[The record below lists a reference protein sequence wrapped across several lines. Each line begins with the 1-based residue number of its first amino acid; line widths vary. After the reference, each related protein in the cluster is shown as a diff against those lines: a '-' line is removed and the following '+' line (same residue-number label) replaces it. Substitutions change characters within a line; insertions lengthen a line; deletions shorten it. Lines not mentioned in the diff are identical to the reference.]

1 MPKSVAFRTIG
12 CRLNQCETAQMQEAL
27 LAAGYRLV
35 GWDRPATVRV
45 VNTCTVTA
53 KSDRTCRHEI
63 RAAKR
68 FDPDCLMVV
77 TGCFAQVSPEAAAV
91 VSGVDLVLGNL
102 DKLRLAE
109 HLAERL
115 GAGGSRGSGTRGR
128 SAPPGEPGAPDG
140 SGAPTATTTPAVA
153 ATPPVVV
160 TPYPDRPSFEGGL
173 FTRFHGY
180 TRAFLKIQNGCDS
193 SCAYCIVPRARGPA
207 RSMRRAEVLEQVR
220 LLAARGYRE
229 VVLTGI
235 DLGSW
240 GHDTGEGTLAGLL
253 EALLAEGGAGR
264 YRLSSIEPLEVDTAL
279 LDVIGQAGD
288 RVAHH
293 FHLPLQS
300 GSDAVLRR
308 MGRPYSSAEYV
319 EVVDE
324 LARRFPQATLGA
336 DVIAGFPG
344 ETDEEFEQTFTLIE
358 QSMLNYLHVF
368 SYSDR
373 PGTRAASMAP
383 KITPQ
388 ALRERSMRLIA
399 LGTRKKDA
407 FRDSLRGTEQRVL
420 VLKERTPDGRLVG
433 LTGNYVEVLVS
444 DDSLA
449 NRFARVRLRGRLQ
462 EERWECDLLQAEEN
476 ADIPG
481 GQEGVTRDLRAATGS
496 SEEQV

>member
-1 MPKSVAFRTIG
+1 MPLRDTHADRPKSAAFRTIG

-27 LAAGYRLV
+27 LTAGYRLV
-35 GWDRPATVRV
+35 DWDQPATVRV
-45 VNTCTVTA
+45 LNTCTVTA

-77 TGCFAQVSPEAAAV
+77 TGCFAQVSPEAAAA

-109 HLAERL
+109 RLAKH
-115 GAGGSRGSGTRGR
+115 
-128 SAPPGEPGAPDG
+128 
-140 SGAPTATTTPAVA
+140 A
-153 ATPPVVV
+153 ATPTVAV
-160 TPYPDRPSFEGGL
+160 TPYPEHPSFEGDL
-173 FTRFHGY
+173 FSRFHGY

-220 LLAARGYRE
+220 RLTARDYRE

-240 GHDTGEGTLAGLL
+240 GRDTGEGPLAGLL
-253 EALLAEGGAGR
+253 EVLLAEGGAGR
-264 YRLSSIEPLEVDTAL
+264 YRLSSIEPLEVDAAL
-279 LDVIGQAGD
+279 LDVIEHGGD

-308 MGRPYSSAEYV
+308 MGRPYSTAEYL
-319 EVVDE
+319 EVVTK
-324 LARRFPQATLGA
+324 LARRFPDATLGA

-373 PGTRAASMAP
+373 PGTRAASMGP
-383 KITPQ
+383 KTSPET
-388 ALRERSMRLIA
+388 LHERSMRLIA
-399 LGTRKKDA
+399 LGTRKKAA
-407 FRDSLRGTEQRVL
+407 FRDSLRGTQQRAL
-420 VLKERTPDGRLVG
+420 VLKERAPDGRSVG
-433 LTGNYVEVLVS
+433 LTGNYMEVLVAGG
-444 DDSLA
+444 DDMT
-449 NRFARVRLRGRLQ
+449 NEFARVRLLGSLPDG
-462 EERWECDLLQAEEN
+462 RWECDLLQVEGATDRPGAEN
-476 ADIPG
+476 DAAR
-481 GQEGVTRDLRAATGS
+481 GVTAGPEP
-496 SEEQV
+496 SEDRV

>member
-1 MPKSVAFRTIG
+1 MPLRDTHADRPKSAAFRTIG

-27 LAAGYRLV
+27 LTAGYRLV
-35 GWDRPATVRV
+35 DWDRPATVRV
-45 VNTCTVTA
+45 INTCTVTA

-77 TGCFAQVSPEAAAV
+77 TGCFAQVSPEAAAT

-109 HLAERL
+109 RLAEHLAER
-115 GAGGSRGSGTRGR
+115 
-128 SAPPGEPGAPDG
+128 P
-140 SGAPTATTTPAVA
+140 
-153 ATPPVVV
+153 ATPVVAV
-160 TPYPDRPSFEGGL
+160 TPYPQNPCFQSGL
-173 FTRFHGY
+173 FNRFQGY

-207 RSMRRAEVLEQVR
+207 RSMRRAEVFEQVR

-240 GHDTGEGTLAGLL
+240 GRDTGEGTLAGLVDV
-253 EALLAEGGAGR
+253 LLAEGGVGR
-264 YRLSSIEPLEVDTAL
+264 YRLSSIEPLEVDAAL
-279 LDVIGQAGD
+279 LDVIGQGGD

-308 MGRPYSSAEYV
+308 MGRPYSTVEYL
-319 EVVDE
+319 EVVTE
-324 LARRFPQATLGA
+324 LARRFPDATLGA

-344 ETDEEFEQTFTLIE
+344 ETDEEFEQTLTLIE

-373 PGTRAASMAP
+373 PGTRAASMGP
-383 KITPQ
+383 KISPET
-388 ALRERSMRLIA
+388 LHERSMLLIA
-399 LGTRKKDA
+399 QGARKKAA
-407 FRDSLRGTEQRVL
+407 FRGSLRGTEQRAL
-420 VLKERTPDGRLVG
+420 VLKERAPDGRSVG
-433 LTGNYVEVLVS
+433 LTGNYMEVLVAGG
-444 DDSLA
+444 DDMV
-449 NRFARVRLRGRLQ
+449 NEFARVRLLGSLPDG
-462 EERWECDLLQAEEN
+462 RWECDLLRVEN
-476 ADIPG
+476 ATED
-481 GQEGVTRDLRAATGS
+481 RA
-496 SEEQV
+496 

>member
-1 MPKSVAFRTIG
+1 MPLRDTHADRPKSVAFRTIG

-27 LAAGYRLV
+27 LTAGYRLV
-35 GWDRPATVRV
+35 DWDRPATVRV
-45 VNTCTVTA
+45 INTCTVTA

-77 TGCFAQVSPEAAAV
+77 TGCFAQVSPEAAAT

-109 HLAERL
+109 RLAEHLAER
-115 GAGGSRGSGTRGR
+115 
-128 SAPPGEPGAPDG
+128 P
-140 SGAPTATTTPAVA
+140 
-153 ATPPVVV
+153 ATPVVAV
-160 TPYPDRPSFEGGL
+160 TPYPQNPCFQSGL
-173 FTRFHGY
+173 FNRFQGY

-207 RSMRRAEVLEQVR
+207 RSMRRAEVFEQVR

-240 GHDTGEGTLAGLL
+240 GRDTGEGTLAGLVDV
-253 EALLAEGGAGR
+253 LLAEGGVGR
-264 YRLSSIEPLEVDTAL
+264 YRLSSIEPLEVDAAL
-279 LDVIGQAGD
+279 LDVIGQGGD

-308 MGRPYSSAEYV
+308 MGRPYSTVEYL
-319 EVVDE
+319 EVVTE
-324 LARRFPQATLGA
+324 LARRFPDATLGA

-344 ETDEEFEQTFTLIE
+344 ETDEEFEQTLTLIE

-373 PGTRAASMAP
+373 PGTRAASMGP
-383 KITPQ
+383 KISPET
-388 ALRERSMRLIA
+388 LHERSMRLIA
-399 LGTRKKDA
+399 QGARKKAA
-407 FRDSLRGTEQRVL
+407 FRGSLRGTEQRAL
-420 VLKERTPDGRLVG
+420 VLKERAPDGRSVG
-433 LTGNYVEVLVS
+433 LTGNYMEVLVAGG
-444 DDSLA
+444 DDMV
-449 NRFARVRLRGRLQ
+449 NEFARVRLLGSLPDGRC
-462 EERWECDLLQAEEN
+462 ECDLLRVEN
-476 ADIPG
+476 ATED
-481 GQEGVTRDLRAATGS
+481 RA
-496 SEEQV
+496 